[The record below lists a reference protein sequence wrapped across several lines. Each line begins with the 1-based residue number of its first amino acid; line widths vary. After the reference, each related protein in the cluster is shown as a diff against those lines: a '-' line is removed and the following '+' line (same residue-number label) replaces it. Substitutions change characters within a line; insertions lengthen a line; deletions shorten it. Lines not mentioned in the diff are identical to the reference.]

1 MLKVGLT
8 GGIGSGKSTVGRLFM
23 ELGVP
28 LIDADAVAREVV
40 QPGQPALDD
49 IAERFGADALLP
61 DGALNRPRL
70 RTLVF
75 SNPEARHDLERITH
89 PRIRQRICTWLDEQE
104 GPYCILESPLL
115 LETDQRQLVDRVI
128 VVDVPVALQIK
139 RTVERDGVD
148 EAQVRAII
156 EAQISRTLRL
166 QAADD
171 IISNETTIA
180 DLRRQV
186 SHIHQR
192 LSG

>member
-186 SHIHQR
+186 SQIHQR

>member
-8 GGIGSGKSTVGRLFM
+8 GGIGSGKSTAGRLFM

-40 QPGQPALDD
+40 QPGQPALAD

-89 PRIRQRICTWLDEQE
+89 PRIRQRICTWLNEQE

-128 VVDVPVALQIK
+128 VVDVPVALQVK

-186 SHIHQR
+186 SQIHQR

>member
-40 QPGQPALDD
+40 QPGQPALAD

-128 VVDVPVALQIK
+128 VVDVPVTLQIK

-186 SHIHQR
+186 SQIHQR